1 VRLFQLSLGEE
12 DYKWFYS
19 LENQSITNYEKLKQN
34 FLTQYQHNM
43 KIKPILVDLARMRKG
58 ENQSF
63 DEFVTT
69 WKNIATFINLNENEL
84 KHMLIKSLRD
94 EMILRF
100 FNYLEQ
106 PLFDMIM
113 SMIQKEKHMV
123 KNSS

>member
-1 VRLFQLSLGEE
+1 MRLFQLSLGEE